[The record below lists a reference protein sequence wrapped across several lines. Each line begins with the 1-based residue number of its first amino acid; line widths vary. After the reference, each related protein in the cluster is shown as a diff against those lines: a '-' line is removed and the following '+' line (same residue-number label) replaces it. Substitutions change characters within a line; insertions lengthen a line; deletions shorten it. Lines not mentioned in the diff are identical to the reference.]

1 VGRAAS
7 SQQETPTPTDA
18 WSRSV
23 GRAAQRV
30 SLAIAFSLVAMW
42 GLCYGLRGPGSLR
55 VAERIDPNRAC
66 AASLMRLPGIGPSR
80 AAAICARRAQLHAAG
95 AAFRRASDLEAVP
108 GIGPKT
114 VEAIRPWIELPSI
127 ASEQTGSDNQDGRL
141 ADQ

>member
-1 VGRAAS
+1 MGRAAS

>member
-7 SQQETPTPTDA
+7 SQQQTPMPA
-18 WSRSV
+18 HAEARSV
-23 GRAAQRV
+23 GLAAQRV
-30 SLAIAFSLVAMW
+30 SLAIAFSLVAVW
-42 GLCYGLRGPGSLR
+42 GMCYGLHRPPAPR
-55 VAERIDPNRAC
+55 VADRIDPNRAC

-95 AAFRRASDLEAVP
+95 SAFRRASDLETVP

-114 VEAIRPWIELPSI
+114 VEAIRPWIELPAI
-127 ASEQTGSDNQDGRL
+127 ASEQTGSDNEDGRL